1 MRNRDYDKQQR
12 IKEAMVRLIL
22 QEGIEKTS
30 VAKIARDAGVS
41 PATIYIYYSSKED
54 MLAEVFREYSR
65 KSYHYLMDR
74 IRPDMAGSELID
86 TIVRSF
92 YAYTREHE
100 EVFSFVEQCTRCP
113 SVTEEVSLQECCCG
127 IFDLIHEYQR
137 RGILRGFSDQNYAAV
152 LFAPVRYLASKRGC
166 GCAPADEPVS
176 TCATTSEATDAERQ
190 LNELVQMLQYLL
202 VAGE

>member
-22 QEGIEKTS
+22 QEGIDKTS

-41 PATIYIYYSSKED
+41 PATIYVYYSSKEE
-54 MLAEVFREYSR
+54 MLAEVFREYSH

-74 IRPDMAGSELID
+74 IRPDMAGRELID

-100 EVFSFVEQCTRCP
+100 EVFSFVEQCSRCP
-113 SVTEEVSLQECCCG
+113 TLSEHVSDEECSCDIMDV
-127 IFDLIHEYQR
+127 IHIYQD
-137 RGILRGFSDQNYAAV
+137 RGIMKRYSDANIGAV
-152 LFAPVRYLASKRGC
+152 LFSPVRFLAMNGGC
-166 GCAPADEPVS
+166 GQGTAPYLLDE
-176 TCATTSEATDAERQ
+176 
-190 LNELVQMLQYLL
+190 LIGMLQDMLL
-202 VAGE
+202 N

>member
-41 PATIYIYYSSKED
+41 PATIYIYYSSKEE

-100 EVFSFVEQCTRCP
+100 EVFSFVEQCSRCP
-113 SVTEEVSLQECCCG
+113 TLSDHVSDEECCCD
-127 IFDLIHEYQR
+127 IMDVIHMYQD
-137 RGILRGFSDQNYAAV
+137 RGIMKRYSDTNIGAV
-152 LFAPVRYLASKRGC
+152 LFSPVRFLAMNSSCRRGNAPYLL
-166 GCAPADEPVS
+166 DELIS
-176 TCATTSEATDAERQ
+176 
-190 LNELVQMLQYLL
+190 MLQDMLL
-202 VAGE
+202 N